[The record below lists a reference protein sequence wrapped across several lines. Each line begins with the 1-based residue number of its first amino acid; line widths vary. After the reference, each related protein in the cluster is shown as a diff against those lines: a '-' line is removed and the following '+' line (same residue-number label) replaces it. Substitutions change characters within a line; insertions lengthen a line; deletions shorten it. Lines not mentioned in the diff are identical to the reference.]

1 MPRFVAQVPVRWT
14 DQDAYRHVN
23 NAKAVT
29 LLEEA
34 RVAMIFD
41 AAAAE
46 GVAGFAAGLLV
57 VGLHVDYRRQI
68 PYRSDGVRVTMA
80 IEEVRAASFRI
91 TYEMH
96 DGPERGR
103 RRRRAGVDPDG
114 DLRPRRRTAAP
125 ADRRGA
131 GLPRPL
137 DRRMSALHITD
148 PDDRGDLGTFVGR
161 VVRLDQTAAVRLLG
175 SASGR
180 VTAWA
185 STPFDVLATR
195 SVPGTL
201 EPADVTTFAATLL
214 SALSVDRAD
223 TVDPGSGGLWQGL
236 LPPADGWAVVDT
248 VPAAELE
255 GLTERGLVLAREH
268 AGPLGPP
275 ASLLDQTVL
284 TVTGAAGPPVRIP
297 MRCLFALSGMGF
309 VGAGDAGETVRV
321 SATSSWL
328 RLDARYGAVV
338 RRRITA
344 LPLLT

>member
-1 MPRFVAQVPVRWT
+1 
-14 DQDAYRHVN
+14 
-23 NAKAVT
+23 
-29 LLEEA
+29 
-34 RVAMIFD
+34 
-41 AAAAE
+41 
-46 GVAGFAAGLLV
+46 
-57 VGLHVDYRRQI
+57 
-68 PYRSDGVRVTMA
+68 
-80 IEEVRAASFRI
+80 
-91 TYEMH
+91 
-96 DGPERGR
+96 
-103 RRRRAGVDPDG
+103 
-114 DLRPRRRTAAP
+114 
-125 ADRRGA
+125 
-131 GLPRPL
+131 
-137 DRRMSALHITD
+137 MSALHITD

-201 EPADVTTFAATLL
+201 EPADVTTYAAALL

-255 GLTERGLVLAREH
+255 GLTERGLALAREH

>member
-1 MPRFVAQVPVRWT
+1 
-14 DQDAYRHVN
+14 
-23 NAKAVT
+23 
-29 LLEEA
+29 
-34 RVAMIFD
+34 
-41 AAAAE
+41 
-46 GVAGFAAGLLV
+46 
-57 VGLHVDYRRQI
+57 
-68 PYRSDGVRVTMA
+68 
-80 IEEVRAASFRI
+80 
-91 TYEMH
+91 
-96 DGPERGR
+96 
-103 RRRRAGVDPDG
+103 
-114 DLRPRRRTAAP
+114 
-125 ADRRGA
+125 
-131 GLPRPL
+131 
-137 DRRMSALHITD
+137 MSALHITD

-201 EPADVTTFAATLL
+201 EPADVTTFAAALL
-214 SALSVDRAD
+214 SALSVDRSDA
-223 TVDPGSGGLWQGL
+223 VDPGSGGLWQGL
-236 LPPADGWAVVDT
+236 LPLEEGWAVVDT